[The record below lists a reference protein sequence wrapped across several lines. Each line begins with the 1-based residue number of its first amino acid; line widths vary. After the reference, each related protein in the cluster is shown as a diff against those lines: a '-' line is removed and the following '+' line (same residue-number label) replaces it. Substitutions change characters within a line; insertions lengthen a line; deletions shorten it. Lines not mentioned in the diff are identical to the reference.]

1 MAPTL
6 LQKLFNKRAS
16 AASPSKNAKEGSVFS
31 WTLVEFQLD
40 QIRLIVYQDCER
52 RGRHVLFDSKAV
64 RKVQDAK
71 VQKTS
76 DDPSKLQQ
84 KCCPTNSSGNCTQ
97 HSSSCASNAKEHMP
111 RYRYSRP
118 ASDVKMLGEM
128 MFGSVA
134 MSYKGSTLKIHHIR
148 SPPQLMISK
157 VFSAKVG
164 SAGGSSNMLH
174 DSFEYINQE
183 NTAGNPCPGQ
193 NGGRIFHACNN
204 LAHSTPVDMPSRGPN
219 EDGDSGIARSASLSS
234 LLNTPFPSPS
244 SSFSSNCASS
254 FQRRWLRS
262 QTTNLENGILPR
274 CGRVAALQRMQRRR
288 LGFDPDYGR
297 CTVRSLYVL
306 PVTCVGFLRDL
317 RFPPTLQRRTGMSA
331 EETFM
336 MADESCT
343 SNPQMVWRKKIAVSV
358 VFSLSEKEEENRTF
372 QEFFFSHFPLF
383 EAHLNKLKS
392 AIEKAMISS
401 RKIAESTQRV
411 QTYISRVMEGLG
423 EFRTTIYNLYSAPRI
438 AEPAWLTMM
447 FNASDKETLCHRFVR
462 DFTLLIEQLS
472 KNQFLSAL
480 LTAVLTYH
488 LAWVPTVM
496 PNDHPPTKTFC
507 EKHASRNV
515 NLLGKSHPYNP
526 LWAQLGDLYGAIGSP
541 VRFTRTV
548 VVGKRKELVQRL
560 LYVLSYFIRCSDLQ
574 ENEMHWEG
582 KLQETENVQSG
593 AKISTV
599 LEKGQ
604 VEESEYIV
612 VTVHKDDP
620 GFSTPI
626 QSLTNTG
633 KRSTPVKGKHTN
645 VDVALKASNCE
656 SAEFDTR
663 VGWTSG
669 ECCQIPSIANEPKFS
684 DADSLRG
691 ITAPALEIKM
701 HSSLSVKGATT
712 CNAEM
717 HTFGHEPVG
726 LAESS
731 SDFGASAAVKLAPM
745 KKPPGSTSSVGINC
759 PERPYQ
765 RSPHLQSRVMFQI
778 GCSFSPDSDI
788 ESRRKTMAQNLE
800 RQGAENNNDAQTSN
814 DVAFSETDALHQP
827 VMDQLKE
834 VMVIERVKTKDQHCF
849 LRIPSH
855 VKNTNVLEC
864 GHEDKGIERN
874 SLAEI
879 PTRVTCITR
888 ANEEA
893 GSNEQNNTEIA
904 ETTRTCQNIETVSS
918 VIINASF
925 GDQDRPVTSDIPNG
939 ENKDSGKKDTLRI
952 DADIPRNESSDSAL
966 GESDDEEVSHDSSK
980 QGFEC
985 CNERQTRMAEIELPL
1000 PSIKMNS
1007 KPSLNNFG
1015 RSLFGGYCSQ
1025 YVPDFVLH
1033 GISSDENL
1041 KQFLMADLTRA
1052 VQHPVLDEPIAEAV
1066 CIIADT
1072 DKLSVQVATSQRK
1085 AVDNKLGKEVLVSN
1099 FVSCLL
1105 QSILQLYKLQL
1116 PPDHC
1121 VIHLEDRLQE
1131 LYFRSKMLSEYLKG
1145 HTRVHIKELGVVLG
1159 IESNDLPL
1167 LAAIASTHSP
1177 YVAQILL

>member
-6 LQKLFNKRAS
+6 LQKLFNKRAN
-16 AASPSKNAKEGSVFS
+16 AATPSKNSKEGSEIS
-31 WTLVEFQLD
+31 WRLVEFQLD

-64 RKVQDAK
+64 RKVEGAK

-97 HSSSCASNAKEHMP
+97 HSSSNASNTKEHMP
-111 RYRYSRP
+111 RYQYSRP
-118 ASDVKMLGEM
+118 ASDVNMLGEM

-157 VFSAKVG
+157 VFSARMG

-174 DSFEYINQE
+174 DSFECINQE
-183 NTAGNPCPGQ
+183 STAGNPCPGQ
-193 NGGRIFHACNN
+193 NGGSNFHACNN

-234 LLNTPFPSPS
+234 LLITPFPSPN
-244 SSFSSNCASS
+244 SSFSSNRASS

-262 QTTNLENGILPR
+262 QTTSLENGILPR
-274 CGRVAALQRMQRRR
+274 W
-288 LGFDPDYGR
+288 
-297 CTVRSLYVL
+297 
-306 PVTCVGFLRDL
+306 
-317 RFPPTLQRRTGMSA
+317 SA

-336 MADESCT
+336 MADESYT
-343 SNPQMVWRKKIAVSV
+343 SNPQMVRRKKIAVSV
-358 VFSLSEKEEENRTF
+358 VFSLPEKEEENRTF

-401 RKIAESTQRV
+401 RKIVESTQRV
-411 QTYISRVMEGLG
+411 QAYISRVMEGLG

-447 FNASDKETLCHRFVR
+447 FNASDEKTLCHRFVR

-496 PNDHPPTKTFC
+496 PNDHPPRKTFC
-507 EKHASRNV
+507 EKHASQNV
-515 NLLGKSHPYNP
+515 DSLGKSHPYNP

-541 VRFTRTV
+541 VRLTRTV

-574 ENEMHWEG
+574 ENEMQWEG

-593 AKISTV
+593 TKISTV
-599 LEKGQ
+599 LEKGE

-620 GFSTPI
+620 GFNTSI
-626 QSLTNTG
+626 QSMTNTG
-633 KRSTPVKGKHTN
+633 KRSTTMKGKHIS
-645 VDVALKASNCE
+645 VDLALKASNCE
-656 SAEFDTR
+656 SAQFDTR
-663 VGWTSG
+663 DGRASG
-669 ECCQIPSIANEPKFS
+669 ECWQIPSTVNEPKFVG
-684 DADSLRG
+684 ADSLREV
-691 ITAPALEIKM
+691 TVPVQEMKA
-701 HSSLSVKGATT
+701 HSSLTVKGATV
-712 CNAEM
+712 CQAEM
-717 HTFGHEPVG
+717 HTFGNEPVG

-731 SDFGASAAVKLAPM
+731 SDFGASAAVKLVPM
-745 KKPPGSTSSVGINC
+745 KKPLGSTSSVGINC
-759 PERPYQ
+759 PERPHH

-788 ESRRKTMAQNLE
+788 ESRRKLMEQNLE
-800 RQGAENNNDAQTSN
+800 RRGAENNNDAQTSN
-814 DVAFSETDALHQP
+814 DVAFSGTDALHQP
-827 VMDQLKE
+827 VMDQLEEAK
-834 VMVIERVKTKDQHCF
+834 VIERVKAKEQHCA

-855 VKNTNVLEC
+855 EKSTNVLKC
-864 GHEDKGIERN
+864 GREDKGIERN
-874 SLAEI
+874 SLGEI
-879 PTRVTCITR
+879 PTQVTCIHH
-888 ANEEA
+888 EEA
-893 GSNEQNNTEIA
+893 ESNEQNNTEIA
-904 ETTRTCQNIETVSS
+904 EAMRTCQNIETVSS
-918 VIINASF
+918 VTINASS
-925 GDQDRPVTSDIPNG
+925 GDQDCPVTFDIPHG
-939 ENKDSGKKDTLRI
+939 ENKSSGKKDTLRI
-952 DADIPRNESSDSAL
+952 DADIPRNESADSAL
-966 GESDDEEVSHDSSK
+966 GESDDEDISHDSSK
-980 QGFEC
+980 QGFEY
-985 CNERQTRMAEIELPL
+985 CNERQTGMAEVELPL

-1007 KPSLNNFG
+1007 KPSLHNFG
-1015 RSLFGGYCSQ
+1015 RSLFGDYCSQ

-1041 KQFLMADLTRA
+1041 KHCLMADLIRA
-1052 VQHPVLDEPIAEAV
+1052 VQHPVLDEPVAEAI

-1085 AVDNKLGKEVLVSN
+1085 AMDNKLGKEVLVSN
-1099 FVSCLL
+1099 FVSGLL

-1116 PPDHC
+1116 SPDFC

-1131 LYFRSKMLSEYLKG
+1131 LYFTSKMLSEYLKG